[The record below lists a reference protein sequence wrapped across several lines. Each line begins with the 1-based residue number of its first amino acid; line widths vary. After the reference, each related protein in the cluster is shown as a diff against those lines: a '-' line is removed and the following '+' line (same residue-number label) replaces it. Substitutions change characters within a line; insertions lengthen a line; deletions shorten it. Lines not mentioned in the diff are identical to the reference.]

1 MKETAEDLETRELRR
16 SLRARRPLTLAARA
30 LLTLSGWACFVGI
43 LVALVAE
50 SHPALERWVAGLVQD
65 RIAGAMTRSVRVADV
80 DVGPIGEAP
89 RVAGRPSTSAL
100 SPVTGSDE
108 RTVNSTVTSVA
119 DVATGS
125 SSGAR
130 ISTM

>member
-50 SHPALERWVAGLVQD
+50 SHPALERWVAKLVQD

-80 DVGPIGEAP
+80 DVQWLDRSIAFRGIAMGPTGREL
-89 RVAGRPSTSAL
+89 RV
-100 SPVTGSDE
+100 DE
-108 RTVNSTVTSVA
+108 
-119 DVATGS
+119 
-125 SSGAR
+125 
-130 ISTM
+130 